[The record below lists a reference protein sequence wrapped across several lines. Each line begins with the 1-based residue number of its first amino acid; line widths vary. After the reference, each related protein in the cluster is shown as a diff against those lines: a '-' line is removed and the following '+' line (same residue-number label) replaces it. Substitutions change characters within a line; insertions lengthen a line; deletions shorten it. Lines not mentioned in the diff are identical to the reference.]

1 MPLSLLNLFGMQ
13 HDMLGKRLYFRSLV
27 PPQQAYRAN
36 HIVHFI
42 FTKSVESMMVREA
55 PFDRRRT

>member
-1 MPLSLLNLFGMQ
+1 MQ